1 MASSMAAVGVLRL
14 PTSSSSSSSSS
25 NGGSNRA
32 RRTSLRRLS
41 FGASQISG
49 DKIDF
54 RGFGLG
60 SRRVSGGRVAPSI
73 VSPKAVSDSKNSQ
86 TCLDPDASRVGILVS
101 LLYYLNA
108 FNFLELC
115 SFVVYCS

>member
-14 PTSSSSSSSSS
+14 PTTSASSSSSS

-32 RRTSLRRLS
+32 RRHSLRSLS
-41 FGASQISG
+41 FGASHISG

-54 RGFGLG
+54 RASALG
-60 SRRVSGGRVAPSI
+60 SRRVSGGRAVPSI

-101 LLYYLNA
+101 LCHYLNA
-108 FNFLELC
+108 FN
-115 SFVVYCS
+115 